1 MYLSSFKSLK
11 ITSEITHIIDSTW
24 KKNGCVVLHS
34 SHRVPQKIAVQEEDK
49 RDLTT
54 NSSNNVFYWHEKQTK
69 SLQNLTTNFI
79 LDIRKYIYRI
89 ECAYMSKMPL
99 ISSRKVFFYTSNRT
113 TTRVQNQL
121 NFYMSTLIK
130 IEYSIRVLVY
140 TSTLLL

>member
-1 MYLSSFKSLK
+1 M
-11 ITSEITHIIDSTW
+11 
-24 KKNGCVVLHS
+24 VLHS
-34 SHRVPQKIAVQEEDK
+34 SHWVPQNWGNRRARRRRDK

-69 SLQNLTTNFI
+69 SLQNLTKNFI

>member
-1 MYLSSFKSLK
+1 MSCISVHSNLQVLKSLVK
-11 ITSEITHIIDSTW
+11 LHIIDSTQVLE
-24 KKNGCVVLHS
+24 KNGCVVLHS
-34 SHRVPQKIAVQEEDK
+34 SHWVPQNWGNRRARRRRDK

-99 ISSRKVFFYTSNRT
+99 ISSRKVFFIQ
-113 TTRVQNQL
+113 VIGL
-121 NFYMSTLIK
+121 VLECK
-130 IEYSIRVLVY
+130 ISWIFIWVL
-140 TSTLLL
+140 